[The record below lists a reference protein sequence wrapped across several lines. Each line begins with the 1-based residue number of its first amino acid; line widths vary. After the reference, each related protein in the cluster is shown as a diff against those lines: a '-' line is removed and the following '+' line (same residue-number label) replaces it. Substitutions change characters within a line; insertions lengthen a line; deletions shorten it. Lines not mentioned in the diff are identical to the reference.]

1 MPVKPP
7 NTYPEFYSELLRAF
21 GTVAD
26 ANQECS
32 LSIEQYTKDVPV
44 PITAAEGVTASQTG
58 GFYVGVDLESYSN
71 TSNDTI
77 YTGTNTS
84 TDDIFAVFRFAAQGA
99 GTTNN
104 VRIDSYALYDQLI
117 LIQNG
122 SCTVNY

>member
-21 GTVAD
+21 GTVSD
-26 ANQECS
+26 SNQECGI
-32 LSIEQYTKDVPV
+32 SIEQYTKDVPAA
-44 PITAAEGVTASQTG
+44 ITGAEGSTASNTG
-58 GFYVGVDLESYSN
+58 AFYVGIDLESYSN
-71 TSNDTI
+71 VSNDTI
-77 YTGTNTS
+77 YSGTNTS

-104 VRIDSYALYDQLI
+104 IRIDSYALYDQLV

-122 SCTVNY
+122 VCTVNY